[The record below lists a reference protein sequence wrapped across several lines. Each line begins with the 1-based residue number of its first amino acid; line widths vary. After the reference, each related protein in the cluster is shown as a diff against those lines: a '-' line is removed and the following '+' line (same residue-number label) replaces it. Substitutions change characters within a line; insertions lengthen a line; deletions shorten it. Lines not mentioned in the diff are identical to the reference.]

1 MRIADSVGWD
11 VDIIIDDNIDR
22 SLGGGVDIGVDIKV

>member
-22 SLGGGVDIGVDIKV
+22 SLGGGVEIGVDIKV

>member
-1 MRIADSVGWD
+1 MRIDDSVGWD